1 MYRYLLIPLVNA
13 NTIDLSNNNKMM
25 VNVFVNEIERHAPGN
40 DLVLVNTVFG
50 VSPEQIGLQKNIH
63 SNVKEMTLSKSISV

>member
-1 MYRYLLIPLVNA
+1 MYRSLLVPLVNA
-13 NTIDLSNNNKMM
+13 NTIDLSNNKM

-50 VSPEQIGLQKNIH
+50 VSPEQIGLQKDIH
-63 SNVKEMTLSKSISV
+63 SNVKKMTLSKSIPV